1 MRHRSNPPG
10 LVPGLRPGVASCC
23 LHVADRGRV
32 SLSGVVSGA
41 YEYCVRTASALTLLV
56 TRVLA
61 DHHDATVPANHLAL
75 VAHLL
80 NARLDLHGSLL

>member
-1 MRHRSNPPG
+1 M
-10 LVPGLRPGVASCC
+10 
-23 LHVADRGRV
+23 

-80 NARLDLHGSLL
+80 DARLDLHGSLL